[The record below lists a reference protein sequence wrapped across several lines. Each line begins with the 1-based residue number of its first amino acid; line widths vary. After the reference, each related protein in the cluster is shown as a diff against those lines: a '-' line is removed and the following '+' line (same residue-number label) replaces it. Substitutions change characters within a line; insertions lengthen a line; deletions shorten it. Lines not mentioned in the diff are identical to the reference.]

1 MIKLVVRMSLK
12 DIKGLGPKTEA
23 ILNEQAIESL
33 YDLVTF
39 FPKRYDY
46 YKIVPIKDA
55 SPQEAKWHQG
65 VVTKKPSIFNVKK
78 NLTRI
83 TVEVQSGDYTFTL
96 VVFNQ
101 TYILKL
107 LSVGTTVVF
116 LAKIDL
122 HYKQVSAQSIRL
134 KKNFEE
140 GIKPVYNIDSVGDAK
155 MLNYVNQ
162 ALPIVLPKMHDYI
175 PHELKEKY
183 KLIDKD
189 ILLKEA
195 HNPSDERILKQVMR
209 RLKYEEI
216 YLYQLKVQYLKHQR
230 AYYKGAVK
238 DYDLGMIKSLI
249 NDLPFELTEGQKR
262 ATNEIFKDLKSPH
275 VMHRMLQGDTGSGKT
290 VIAFLAML
298 AVMSSQHQVAFMAPT
313 ELLATQH
320 AETYEKLFKRA
331 GFTLKVLKGSLTL
344 SERKTIIKAL
354 REGAID
360 GVFGTHVLFSKD
372 IRFQSL
378 GLVITDE
385 QHRFGVMQ
393 RDCLKHKGLSP
404 DVLYLSATPI
414 PRTLAMTLF
423 SDIDLSVIKEKPE
436 GRKVNK
442 TEILPIQKAK
452 ILNSTIL
459 ETLKQNQQVY
469 IVAPRIE
476 TKDDDLLS
484 VEQLYDYYRKTF
496 AKDRVG
502 LLHGKMHAS
511 DKDAVLTAFKQGDID
526 ILVSTTVIE
535 VGIHVDNANLMLIYH
550 AERFGYAQIH
560 QLRGRVGRNKA
571 QGLCY
576 LLYQGD
582 EFTQDRLEILKTT
595 HDGFELSEH
604 DLKNRGFGDVLGTM
618 QSGYKTF
625 KYSNDFEDIKILKL
639 AKEDA
644 IKTID
649 TYLYKRNT
657 LNEALI
663 DYLETIDET

>member
-1 MIKLVVRMSLK
+1 MSLK

-23 ILNEQAIESL
+23 ILNELSIESL

-39 FPKRYDY
+39 FPKRYDH
-46 YKIVPIKDA
+46 YKIVPIKEA

-65 VVTKKPSIFNVKK
+65 LVTKNPSIFNVRK

-107 LSVGTTVVF
+107 LNVGTTVVF

-122 HYKQVSAQSIRL
+122 HYKQVNAQSIRL

-140 GIKPVYNIDSVGDAK
+140 GIMPVYNIDSVGDAK
-155 MLNYVNQ
+155 MLNYVHQ
-162 ALPIVLPKMHDYI
+162 ALPIVLPKVHDYI
-175 PHELKEKY
+175 PLELKEKY
-183 KLIDKD
+183 KLIDKAT
-189 ILLKEA
+189 LLKEA
-195 HNPSDERILKQVMR
+195 HNPSGERILKQVMR
-209 RLKYEEI
+209 RLKYEELF
-216 YLYQLKVQYLKHQR
+216 LYQLKVQYLKYQR
-230 AYYKGAVK
+230 AYYQGAVK
-238 DYDLGMIKSLI
+238 NYNLDLIKTLI
-249 NDLPFELTEGQKR
+249 KDLPFELTEGQKM

-275 VMHRMLQGDTGSGKT
+275 VMLRMLQGDTGSGKT

-320 AETYEKLFKRA
+320 AETFEKLFKHSKFR
-331 GFTLKVLKGSLTL
+331 LKVLKGSLSL
-344 SERKTIIKAL
+344 SDRKAIVKAL
-354 REGAID
+354 RDGTID

-393 RDCLKHKGLSP
+393 RDRLKHKGSSP

-442 TEILPIQKAK
+442 TEILPIKKAK
-452 ILNSTIL
+452 TLNPTIL
-459 ETLKQNQQVY
+459 ETLEQNQQVY

-476 TKDDDLLS
+476 TKDDDLIS
-484 VEQLYDYYRKTF
+484 VEQLFDYYRKIF
-496 AKDRVG
+496 AKYHVG
-502 LLHGKMHAS
+502 LLHGKMQAS
-511 DKDAVLTAFKQGDID
+511 DKDKVLKAFKQGAIN

-595 HDGFELSEH
+595 HDGFELSEY

-644 IKTID
+644 IKIID
-649 TYLYKRNT
+649 TYIYNRNT

-663 DYLETIDET
+663 DYLETIDEM